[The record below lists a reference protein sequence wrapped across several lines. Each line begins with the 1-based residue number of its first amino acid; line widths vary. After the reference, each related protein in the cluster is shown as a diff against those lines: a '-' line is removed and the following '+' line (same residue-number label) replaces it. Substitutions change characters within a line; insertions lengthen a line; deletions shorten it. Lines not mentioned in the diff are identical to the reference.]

1 MTGVRLA
8 VCRCIARVTSSEH
21 IFGDGVQLRGSR
33 LVFFTD
39 IAAEAWAGCWC
50 SSWALAGGGGRA
62 GKGGGRD
69 SGSQCQPM

>member
-21 IFGDGVQLRGSR
+21 IFGDGVQLQGSR

-39 IAAEAWAGCWC
+39 VAAEAWAGCWC

-62 GKGGGRD
+62 GKGRGRD
-69 SGSQCQPM
+69 LGSQCQPM